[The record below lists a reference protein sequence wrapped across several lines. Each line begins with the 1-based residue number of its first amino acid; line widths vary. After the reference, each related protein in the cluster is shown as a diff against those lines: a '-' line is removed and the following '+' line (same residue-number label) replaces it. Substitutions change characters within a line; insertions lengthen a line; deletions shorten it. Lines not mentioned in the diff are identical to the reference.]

1 MAHEHFSEVSHR
13 SLRIGVGKWLE
24 HLGVAALKTL
34 LLSELL
40 LVLDVAELAWNLEI
54 ENKLAK
60 QIESFVD

>member
-1 MAHEHFSEVSHR
+1 VARAPRRR
-13 SLRIGVGKWLE
+13 STQ
-24 HLGVAALKTL
+24 TL